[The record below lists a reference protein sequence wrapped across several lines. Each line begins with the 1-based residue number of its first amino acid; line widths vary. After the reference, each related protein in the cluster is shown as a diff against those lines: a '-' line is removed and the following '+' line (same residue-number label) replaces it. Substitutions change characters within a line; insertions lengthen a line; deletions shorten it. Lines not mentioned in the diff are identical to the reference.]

1 MGILTL
7 LFTVLSGAIS
17 LTSLSFS
24 FITCQMGIM
33 LFLLLLPPP
42 SLPFP
47 SFPPLPFSFPLLF
60 LLLLHLFQEREAFFE
75 PPEPWGSVGDHPAG
89 EGGGGCRSAWPLII
103 SSQF

>member
-42 SLPFP
+42 SLPFLSSSPLLLPSSLPSPPP
-47 SFPPLPFSFPLLF
+47 SFPGKGSFF
-60 LLLLHLFQEREAFFE
+60 
-75 PPEPWGSVGDHPAG
+75 
-89 EGGGGCRSAWPLII
+89 
-103 SSQF
+103 